1 MPICNQSY
9 KNVNAL
15 LLRKLLE
22 AYCYKNKILPDIV
35 CHLTITFTKV
45 CVSFADKQRK
55 CVISRIG
62 KPKISRIDD
71 RPNSNN
77 RTYTMKSSP
86 PFCLFIKKLY
96 LCCKELSHWCKT
108 IKNSKI
114 GMVAECVYFECTLAS
129 LPILPTSLP

>member
-1 MPICNQSY
+1 MPICNQSCKY
-9 KNVNAL
+9 VNAL

-108 IKNSKI
+108 IMSSEI
-114 GMVAECVYFECTLAS
+114 GTVAIS
-129 LPILPTSLP
+129 LPNFHAARITV